1 MNCRCDRCWTAVVNF
16 LDLRLLLDP
25 VYVNISV
32 GISFSLICMLQ
43 FFAFYPIL
51 VLDLGYSKSDTAIF
65 IAVCNAMDLVGRLVI
80 ALIGILNP
88 NFTSRGLFMVG
99 TFTTVAGR
107 LRKLSIAASIQCD
120 HYCLYGHQLQTS
132 V

>member
-1 MNCRCDRCWTAVVNF
+1 
-16 LDLRLLLDP
+16 
-25 VYVNISV
+25 
-32 GISFSLICMLQ
+32 MLQ

-88 NFTSRGLFMVG
+88 NFTSRSLFMVG
-99 TFTTVAGR
+99 TVTTVAGR
-107 LRKLSIAASIQCD
+107 LGKLATIASFHCY
-120 HYCLYGHQLQTS
+120 H
-132 V
+132 